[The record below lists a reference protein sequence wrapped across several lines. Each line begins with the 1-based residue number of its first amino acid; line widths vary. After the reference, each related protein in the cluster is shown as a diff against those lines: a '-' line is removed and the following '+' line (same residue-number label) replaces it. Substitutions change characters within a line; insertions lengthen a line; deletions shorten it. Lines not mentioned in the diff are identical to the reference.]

1 MTYKPY
7 FLKDV
12 IDNSNKELFNV
23 ISTFAGGGGSSTG
36 YRLAGGKVLCMN
48 EFVESAQDTYKANYP
63 NTPILPGDIKKLK
76 GEDFLKAAG
85 IQKGELDILD
95 GSPPCSAF
103 SVAGKREK
111 GWNGGEHQQGEWKIE
126 IDTDN
131 DEFVEVGKKNIK
143 KSDGKKKYSDNKDVE
158 NIEDLFFEFIRIADE
173 IQPKVIIGENV
184 AGIMM
189 GEAIKKYNEILKG
202 FENIG
207 YEAVGKVLNAADYG
221 TPQARKRCFFIAVRN
236 DIMDKA
242 GLNLM
247 TMANEVYPEPHKQ
260 QVSLKEAIED
270 VQNNEEEEKE
280 LYKYVQGGFQKKW
293 VEILPFNPTRHIKP
307 SENEIR
313 IIPKD
318 KWPEYKEMGFQEKN
332 AKPIVS
338 NSNTT
343 IDQLMKTDVK
353 HYEWDTDKE
362 YYYVDINYKK
372 SMFNMIRP
380 AVDKPCPT
388 LTQRGQQM
396 SVSGVFHY
404 NKNRKFT
411 IKELIRIMGLP
422 DDYNLQGKFDQKAE
436 RIGRMVAPLMMK
448 NLASNIYEKVLKR
461 TK

>member
-1 MTYKPY
+1 MYKPY

-12 IDNSNKELFNV
+12 IDNSNKELFTV

-36 YRLAGGKVLCMN
+36 YRLAGGKILCVN
-48 EFVESAQDTYKANYP
+48 EFVESAQDTYKSNYP

-242 GLNLM
+242 GLNFM
-247 TMANEVYPEPHKQ
+247 TMENEVYPEPYKQ
-260 QVSLKEAIED
+260 QVSLKQAIED

-280 LYKYVQGGFQKKW
+280 LYDYVQGGFQKKW
-293 VEILPFNPTRHIKP
+293 VEILDFNPNKHIKP
-307 SENEIR
+307 SENEVR

-318 KWPEYKEMGFQEKN
+318 QWPSIKKR
-332 AKPIVS
+332 VS
-338 NSNTT
+338 KKRMRS
-343 IDQLMKTDVK
+343 QLCQ
-353 HYEWDTDKE
+353 
-362 YYYVDINYKK
+362 IQ
-372 SMFNMIRP
+372 I
-380 AVDKPCPT
+380 
-388 LTQRGQQM
+388 
-396 SVSGVFHY
+396 
-404 NKNRKFT
+404 
-411 IKELIRIMGLP
+411 
-422 DDYNLQGKFDQKAE
+422 LQ
-436 RIGRMVAPLMMK
+436 
-448 NLASNIYEKVLKR
+448 
-461 TK
+461 